1 MSVLSVSRNETEFN
15 DVIQLIDNIKF
26 KIKEKIKSLPDNE
39 NIKRINKN
47 CFIIQKSE
55 VDKYNNLSPYYYD
68 FEYQYRALLDK
79 IDVIPYEKLIITL
92 KRIKT
97 EGKITKTMNN
107 RYGRPFHASVTLHPT
122 VIKFIKKIF

>member
-1 MSVLSVSRNETEFN
+1 MSVLSVSRNETELN
-15 DVIQLIDNIKF
+15 DIIQLIDNIKF

-107 RYGRPFHASVTLHPT
+107 RYGRPFDASVTLHPT